1 MPKYSYRSLARGE
14 NGRFRVRLDVEGKL
28 RMGDCILDSC
38 ILGSRV
44 QKWIASTS
52 LSRGAVVSRYRLC
65 PFLLILPLD
74 SSPSAPSPP
83 LLIMALRVSSQP
95 CFYLGNLFFVRR
107 GIPHRTWTP
116 NLMGETRRI
125 VVREHF
131 RRKYHGERPIVTR
144 EREKEREKTRGKR
157 DGNLSMKKNEKE
169 QPR

>member
-1 MPKYSYRSLARGE
+1 MGE
-14 NGRFRVRLDVEGKL
+14 
-28 RMGDCILDSC
+28 CILDSC

-44 QKWIASTS
+44 QKWIAGTS

-74 SSPSAPSPP
+74 SSPPLPLPRSWSSASPP
-83 LLIMALRVSSQP
+83 P
-95 CFYLGNLFFVRR
+95 CFCLGNLFFVRR

-131 RRKYHGERPIVTR
+131 RRKYHGWRPIVTR
-144 EREKEREKTRGKR
+144 EREDEGGGSETEICRWKRTRKSNQGNRERKVERSFEAAATTCWSINGS
-157 DGNLSMKKNEKE
+157 L
-169 QPR
+169 